1 MLTLAFSLHCS
12 YIISANVT
20 ISSEWAREI
29 RQTGYGGDQI
39 DGVHVE
45 ESDIDGVCVWRESD
59 IGVSRAVAPLMA
71 RSTRTRSLGRNNA
84 GERAGELS
92 HQT

>member
-45 ESDIDGVCVWRESD
+45 ESDIE
-59 IGVSRAVAPLMA
+59 VSRAVAPLMA

>member
-29 RQTGYGGDQI
+29 RQTGCGGDQ
-39 DGVHVE
+39 
-45 ESDIDGVCVWRESD
+45 IDGVCVWRESD
-59 IGVSRAVAPLMA
+59 IEVSRAVAPLMA